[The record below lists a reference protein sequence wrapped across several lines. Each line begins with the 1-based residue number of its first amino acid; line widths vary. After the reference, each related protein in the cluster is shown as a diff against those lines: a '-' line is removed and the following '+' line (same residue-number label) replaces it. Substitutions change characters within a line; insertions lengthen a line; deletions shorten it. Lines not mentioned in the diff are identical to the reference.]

1 MRFCGNERGACGL
14 EKKVDLKCMELNAL
28 KNIARMT
35 RRLCFYHATY
45 ACYSDSSICSC
56 LNIKEVLAQ
65 NRRDI

>member
-35 RRLCFYHATY
+35 RRLC
-45 ACYSDSSICSC
+45 
-56 LNIKEVLAQ
+56 VLIMSHTHFKV
-65 NRRDI
+65 NLRFVV